1 MLTSLKDGRA
11 LKIQTQSS
19 ISDNAGRVART
30 LEAEDLAVALAW
42 PCSDVPR
49 KSTPAWYNSSQ
60 HEYESRQQSLAGW
73 PHGAWPSSGS
83 WSLIGTCVCPRRHFG
98 ASRDEERGSRG
109 QVVRVLHEQQVMRH
123 SRQGQLLPSCLNSA
137 MSPILSASTSS
148 PGRARSGRITGG
160 ERGRVVLVPKADGWI
175 RKLCLP

>member
-83 WSLIGTCVCPRRHFG
+83 WSLIGTCACPRRHFG
-98 ASRDEERGSRG
+98 ASRDEGARIER
-109 QVVRVLHEQQVMRH
+109 
-123 SRQGQLLPSCLNSA
+123 P
-137 MSPILSASTSS
+137 
-148 PGRARSGRITGG
+148 GG
-160 ERGRVVLVPKADGWI
+160 ESVARATSDATQPAGPTVALLSKQRHVANPE
-175 RKLCLP
+175 CLDQLTGTSAVW